1 MYYSDGSYIYAALK
15 AEDAP
20 KLWGIFFKPLEDGC
34 FTRLGPD
41 FTELPDLWRVYKTED
56 SAEIALLALA
66 EGYGLIPVDERG
78 KVLCMAPQEAYARRY
93 RGVKE
98 LVFSDGRFCYALLKR
113 PEEAGGGWNAGF
125 KLRGAVADLT
135 RFREELKP
143 DRRLLKKWR
152 EKERAEACLRAVA
165 CDYGLILVDD
175 AGRPLG
181 GPWRDGAYLPYR
193 SKARGIIRRAEARC
207 LMRELALAEA
217 LAMANAEVGAASGA
231 EAKEEGG
238 PRA

>member
-20 KLWGIFFKPLEDGC
+20 KLWGIFFKPLEDGY

-41 FTELPDLWRVYKTED
+41 FTELPELWRSYRTRD

-93 RGVKE
+93 RGAKE
-98 LVFSDGRFCYALLKR
+98 LVFSDGRFCYTLLKG
-113 PEEAGGGWNAGF
+113 PEEAGGAWSAGF
-125 KLRGAVADLT
+125 KLRGGKGGYT
-135 RFREELKP
+135 HFSEELKP
-143 DRRLLKKWR
+143 DRRLLKTWR

-217 LAMANAEVGAASGA
+217 LARAEAGAASGA